1 MFLRVNASTLRMLE
15 LIDPY
20 VTYGYPTVSTIRN
33 LVYKRGY
40 GRVNKQRVALSSNEV
55 VNDVLGKYNV
65 ICIEDV
71 IHELYVVGD
80 HFKEVNSFLW
90 PFKLNPPTGGFRNV
104 KTHFNEGGDCG
115 NREYCINNLI
125 ARML

>member
-1 MFLRVNASTLRMLE
+1 MLE
-15 LIDPY
+15 LIGPY

-115 NREYCINNLI
+115 NRECCINNLI